1 MKTSLLLTTT
11 ALLGL
16 SSSLPTTTPESLT
29 ARQSPAWTFNVYQ
42 GNARCTGAR
51 DPYSGTGTQACT
63 RGIRN
68 GSFGSYIRGEIS
80 DNCSVYLYNSDDCD
94 PEGLIDIM
102 TSADEQTCLQPELE
116 LSASASFEARC
127 G

>member
-1 MKTSLLLTTT
+1 M
-11 ALLGL
+11 
-16 SSSLPTTTPESLT
+16 
-29 ARQSPAWTFNVYQ
+29 
-42 GNARCTGAR
+42 
-51 DPYSGTGTQACT
+51 
-63 RGIRN
+63 
-68 GSFGSYIRGEIS
+68 
-80 DNCSVYLYNSDDCD
+80 YLYNNDDCD